1 MYFVLAVEVAVRGS
15 GLTQLMELMD
25 LPLLL
30 EIYAVLQEVAM
41 NGEDLEEVDLAK
53 VMMVE

>member
-1 MYFVLAVEVAVRGS
+1 MAVRGS